1 MHNGTIT
8 KLKISSLNEF
18 NFQIKYT
25 ETDQKSHV
33 HEIGIHT
40 HNECELYI
48 NISGDISFLVENK
61 LYHLSHGD
69 VIIARPGEQHHCIYR
84 SSKPHKLLWILFD
97 CSKNHEILDVLQ
109 EDFYEN
115 FISPQEDLRD
125 ELLEL
130 CFALHRNLLSEE
142 ERIYA
147 FFRIFAIL
155 KKSKKIGSGQ
165 QSELPREIQ
174 DMINYIDLHIT
185 ESITVK
191 SIARELFISHSTLE
205 RKFKEWLDMTPLEF
219 IKAKKMLLATKM
231 LRDGKSVL
239 ETAIS
244 VGYND
249 SSYFIELFK
258 QYYGITPYQY
268 KKKITMKNTTRKNV
282 QNLKKLAHTQ

>member
-1 MHNGTIT
+1 MIYDGVLYFNNSPVTIP
-8 KLKISSLNEF
+8 S
-18 NFQIKYT
+18 T
-25 ETDQKSHV
+25 ETV
-33 HEIGIHT
+33 VT
-40 HNECELYI
+40 
-48 NISGDISFLVENK
+48 
-61 LYHLSHGD
+61 
-69 VIIARPGEQHHCIYR
+69 
-84 SSKPHKLLWILFD
+84 
-97 CSKNHEILDVLQ
+97 KNVK
-109 EDFYEN
+109 
-115 FISPQEDLRD
+115 
-125 ELLEL
+125 
-130 CFALHRNLLSEE
+130 
-142 ERIYA
+142 
-147 FFRIFAIL
+147 

-268 KKKITMKNTTRKNV
+268 KKKIIMKNTTRKNV
-282 QNLKKLAHTQ
+282 QTLKKLAHTQ